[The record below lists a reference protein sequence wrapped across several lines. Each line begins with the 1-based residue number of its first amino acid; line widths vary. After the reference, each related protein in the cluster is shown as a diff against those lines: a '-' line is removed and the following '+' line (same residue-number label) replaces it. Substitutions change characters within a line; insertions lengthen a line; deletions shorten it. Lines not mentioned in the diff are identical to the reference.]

1 MGKLDNRVAIV
12 TGAAQGIGKAVAD
25 KLDDE
30 GATVVG
36 ADLQDSVAIQVDI
49 SQEEDV
55 RRMVADTVA
64 EHGKLDVL
72 VNVAAIVPFTPWDEI
87 DFAEWRRVMSVNLDG
102 TFLTNYYAQKA
113 MRENGYGRIV
123 NIASNV
129 ILAGTP
135 NLAHYVASKGGVW
148 AFTRALA
155 RELGPHGITVNS
167 VAPGT
172 DRDRG
177 RTGEQACRGVRL
189 RPDAP
194 GDPAPRGRGRHR
206 TGGCV
211 PRLGG
216 GRLGDRAADRRG
228 RRPHPQLMARR
239 AGAILA
245 VSDVDRS
252 VSFYRDQHRLRG
264 RSAVRR
270 PAVRHARA
278 RRCEAVAGGARAPGR
293 GSARGRPRGAGR
305 SVPRRR
311 RTRRR
316 GRRRTSR
323 ASAAGR
329 RRRPLPGGAVRAAV
343 GRLPVLLHRPG
354 RVPGRDRAAG
364 VRAVVL
370 RAPGDVGVEEVADP
384 ADPRSRR
391 RDRARSARPRSAAP
405 ISSPS
410 TE

>member
-1 MGKLDNRVAIV
+1 M
-12 TGAAQGIGKAVAD
+12 
-25 KLDDE
+25 
-30 GATVVG
+30 
-36 ADLQDSVAIQVDI
+36 QVDV
-49 SQEEDV
+49 SKEEDV

-72 VNVAAIVPFTPWDEI
+72 VNVAAIVPFTPWDEV

-155 RELGPHGITVNS
+155 RELGPHGITVNA
-167 VAPGT
+167 VAPGLT
-172 DRDRG
+172 ETEGVLASKHAEAFEFVQMLQAIPRRG
-177 RTGEQACRGVRL
+177 SRR
-189 RPDAP
+189 
-194 GDPAPRGRGRHR
+194 RHR
-206 TGGCV
+206 AGGRV
-211 PRLGG
+211 PRVRGG
-216 GRLGDRAADRRG
+216 GLGNRAADRRG
-228 RRPHPQLMARR
+228 RRPHPQLMATR

-245 VSDVDRS
+245 VSDVER
-252 VSFYRDQHRLRG
+252 VGHVLPRPHRLRG
-264 RSAVRR
+264 RGAVRR
-270 PAVRHARA
+270 PAVRHPRS
-278 RRCEAVAGGARAPGR
+278 RRCEAVAGGAGASGR
-293 GSARGRPRGAGR
+293 GSARVDLDRARR

-323 ASAAGR
+323 APAAGR

-343 GRLPVLLHRPG
+343 GRLPVLLRRPG

-364 VRAVVL
+364 MRAVVL
-370 RAPGDVGVEEVADP
+370 RAPGDVGLEEVPEPAILDPGDAIVAVRATAICGADP
-384 ADPRSRR
+384 
-391 RDRARSARPRSAAP
+391 
-405 ISSPS
+405 SPS
-410 TE
+410 TG